1 MAEGHIPN
9 DVSLD
14 KIDETLTLPPLYNSL
29 IKEGKVDF
37 YCWNHLQRIL
47 FSCLV
52 DADYLD
58 TEAFM
63 KPESAKLRGSHTSL
77 NVLLPKLDKKLESF
91 KQNSSVNIIRK
102 EILDKCIDE
111 SECRIGFYSMT
122 VPTGGGKT
130 LASMEWALRHAIHNG
145 QNRIIVAIPYT
156 SIIVQTAKIF
166 RNIFGTENVLEHH
179 SNTEV
184 KDDTADGDTSLR
196 LATENWDYPIIV
208 TTNVQLFESIFS
220 NKPSKCRKLHNIANS
235 VIILDEVQ
243 TLQTDYLQPIIDSL
257 KAYNKCFGTSVL
269 FTTASMPVLSNEA
282 ILINGLKGIE
292 VVREIIP
299 SGMNLQK
306 RLKRVDIE
314 FDKEEST
321 YSDIAERL
329 SKEKRVLCIVNTRKD
344 AREIFSRLPKEG
356 MTVHLSRMMCPEHIM
371 NVISKI
377 KSALNDANQKIIR
390 VVSTQLIEAGVDI
403 DFPCVF
409 RQMAGLDSII
419 QAAGRCNREG
429 KELIKKAFV
438 FKIKGKKDFGFI
450 CKARQAT
457 ENIICDDYQSINA
470 MSAYF
475 NQLYSRT
482 ITFDKNQI
490 CIDLNNPREMMFQ
503 TASDN
508 FHLIDD
514 NGKNVIVNYGDSANL
529 VSELKDKGM
538 SYSLM
543 KRLNKYMVSIHEN
556 DFNELCIAGSVD
568 EIIKGIFV
576 LSNPSQYKNDIGL
589 ITDNTWLEEILIK

>member
-1 MAEGHIPN
+1 
-9 DVSLD
+9 
-14 KIDETLTLPPLYNSL
+14 
-29 IKEGKVDF
+29 
-37 YCWNHLQRIL
+37 
-47 FSCLV
+47 
-52 DADYLD
+52 
-58 TEAFM
+58 
-63 KPESAKLRGSHTSL
+63 
-77 NVLLPKLDKKLESF
+77 
-91 KQNSSVNIIRK
+91 
-102 EILDKCIDE
+102 
-111 SECRIGFYSMT
+111 MT

-356 MTVHLSRMMCPEHIM
+356 CV
-371 NVISKI
+371 
-377 KSALNDANQKIIR
+377 LNT
-390 VVSTQLIEAGVDI
+390 S
-403 DFPCVF
+403 
-409 RQMAGLDSII
+409 
-419 QAAGRCNREG
+419 
-429 KELIKKAFV
+429 
-438 FKIKGKKDFGFI
+438 
-450 CKARQAT
+450 
-457 ENIICDDYQSINA
+457 
-470 MSAYF
+470 
-475 NQLYSRT
+475 
-482 ITFDKNQI
+482 
-490 CIDLNNPREMMFQ
+490 
-503 TASDN
+503 
-508 FHLIDD
+508 
-514 NGKNVIVNYGDSANL
+514 
-529 VSELKDKGM
+529 
-538 SYSLM
+538 
-543 KRLNKYMVSIHEN
+543 
-556 DFNELCIAGSVD
+556 
-568 EIIKGIFV
+568 
-576 LSNPSQYKNDIGL
+576 
-589 ITDNTWLEEILIK
+589 